1 MTLFLLASRPGLSR
15 PSTSYLPPSKAW
27 MPGTRPGMTGNLS
40 ERRLGLADDRLERRR
55 FGDGEV
61 GKHFAV
67 DRDAGLAQAGDE
79 AAVVQPERAH
89 RGVEALNPQRA
100 EGALLALAVAEGVL
114 ARLLH
119 RLLGD
124 ADGVLA
130 PAVIALGGLEHLLVL
145 GMGCDAALDACHG
158 RSPLKFAE
166 RCNGM
171 PAASW
176 QKSCRPSNR
185 QPFGKKYFL
194 MLSPSVLNSTLVPR
208 NWRICFLVRLI
219 MPWRLRD
226 CA

>member
-1 MTLFLLASRPGLSR
+1 MRWTYARSIMTRSHR
-15 PSTSYLPPSKAW
+15 
-27 MPGTRPGMTGNLS
+27 

-55 FGDGEV
+55 LGDGEV
-61 GKHFAV
+61 GEHLAV
-67 DRDAGLAQAGDE
+67 DHDAGLAQAGDE

-89 RGVEALNPQRA
+89 RRVKPLDPQRA
-100 EGALLALAVAEGVL
+100 KGALLSLAIAEGIL

-124 ADGVLA
+124 ADRVLA

-166 RCNGM
+166 RCNRI
-171 PAASW
+171 PAAS
-176 QKSCRPSNR
+176 RASNR
-185 QPFGKKYFL
+185 QPFGNKYFL

-219 MPWRLRD
+219 
-226 CA
+226 